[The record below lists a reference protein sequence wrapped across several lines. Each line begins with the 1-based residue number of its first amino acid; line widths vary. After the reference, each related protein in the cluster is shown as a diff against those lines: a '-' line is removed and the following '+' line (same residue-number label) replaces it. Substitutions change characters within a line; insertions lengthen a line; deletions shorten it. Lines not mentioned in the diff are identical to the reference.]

1 MAVIFNPKI
10 EVNNMYQLNPGKP
23 FPEIEVTN
31 LDGNL
36 ENIGKTSKDAEW
48 RAIVVYR
55 GKHCPM
61 CTKYLNKIEEYA
73 QQLKDKGIEVIAVSA
88 DSREQLLE
96 HLEKLNISYPVYHG
110 LTLDQMREL
119 GLRISTPRSETETD
133 HRYAE
138 PGLFVIN
145 GELNLHIVDISN
157 NPFVRPDLETLASGL
172 QWIKENRYPTRGTWV
187 EH

>member
-1 MAVIFNPKI
+1 MSR
-10 EVNNMYQLNPGKP
+10 LNPGTP
-23 FPEIEVTN
+23 FPELRATN

-36 ENIGKTSKDAEW
+36 EDIGKPSEDAEW
-48 RAIVVYR
+48 RVVVVYR

-61 CTKYLNKIEEYA
+61 CTKYLNRLEEHV

-96 HLEKLNISYPVYHG
+96 HRQKLSISYPIYHG
-110 LTLDQMREL
+110 LTIAQMQVL
-119 GLRISTPRSETETD
+119 GLRISTPRSEKETD
-133 HRYAE
+133 HCYAE

-145 GELNLHIVDISN
+145 GDLDLHIVDISN
-157 NPFVRPDLETLASGL
+157 NPFVRPDIETLASGL
-172 QWIKENRYPTRGTWV
+172 QWIKENGYPTRGTWV

>member
-1 MAVIFNPKI
+1 MNR
-10 EVNNMYQLNPGKP
+10 LNPGTP
-23 FPEIEVTN
+23 FPEIRVTN
-31 LDGNL
+31 LDGNP
-36 ENIGKTSKDAEW
+36 EDIGKPSEDAEW

-61 CTKYLNKIEEYA
+61 CTKYLNKLEDYV

-96 HLEKLNISYPVYHG
+96 HLEKLDISYPVYHG
-110 LTLDQMREL
+110 LTLDQMQEL
-119 GLRISTPRSETETD
+119 GLRISMPRSETETD

-138 PGLFVIN
+138 PGLFVVN
-145 GELNLHIVDISN
+145 SDLDLHIVDISN
-157 NPFVRPDLETLASGL
+157 NPFVRPDIETLVNGL
-172 QWIKENRYPTRGTWV
+172 QWIKENSYPTRGTWV